1 MKKVLVVFYTQ
12 SGQLRSIVE
21 QLMSPLGCDNQVQVD
36 YLEIKM
42 KKAFSF
48 PWEKEAFFDAFP
60 ESFQQIPAD
69 IDAPDE
75 QVLHQKY
82 DLVVLAYQVWYLS
95 PSIPMNSF
103 LKSRYAQTILR
114 DTPVVTV
121 SGSRNMW
128 IMAQEKVK
136 VLLKQ
141 QQAQLVGNIA
151 LVDRAINL
159 VSVISLVNWMF
170 TGEKKRLW
178 GILPLPGVSEKEIQD
193 SKKFGAIILKYLKS
207 DRFDGLQ
214 KELVENKAVEVRHFL
229 VSMDKKANKMFT
241 LWSSMIIKKTPKSRK
256 RWLKV
261 FNYYLFFAIWVLSPI
276 VHLIHL
282 ILYPLFYFKI
292 KRDEQ
297 YYKGI
302 Q

>member
-21 QLMSPLGCDNQVQVD
+21 QLMSPLGCDDQVQVD
-36 YLEIKM
+36 YLEIKT

-48 PWEKEAFFDAFP
+48 PWEKAAFFDAFP

-75 QVLHQKY
+75 QILNQKY

-103 LKSRYAQTILR
+103 LKSSYAQTILR

-141 QQAQLVGNIA
+141 HQAQLVGNIA

-159 VSVISLVNWMF
+159 ISVISLVNWMF

-178 GILPLPGVSEKEIQD
+178 GILPLPGVSEQEIQD
-193 SKKFGAIILKYLKS
+193 SKKFGAIILKYLKN

-229 VSMDKKANKMFT
+229 VSMDKKANKMFK
-241 LWSSMIIKKTPKSRK
+241 LWSNMIIKKTPKSRK

-282 ILYPLFYFKI
+282 ILYPLFYLKI